1 MASDNLLSKIR
12 YMVRGM
18 GATHIVLD
26 HLSIVVSGM
35 EGGDERREIDRV
47 MTQLRSMCEELKC
60 SLFLVSHLRRP
71 DGKGHEEGALTSL
84 AQLRGS
90 HAIAQ
95 LSDLVL
101 GLERNQ
107 QDDEGEANIT
117 TVRVLKNRYTG
128 ETGRAVSLSYDTNT
142 GRLKEWEGVDDG
154 TDIPF

>member
-1 MASDNLLSKIR
+1 
-12 YMVRGM
+12 MVRGM

-35 EGGDERREIDRV
+35 DGGDERREIDKV
-47 MTQLRSMCEELKC
+47 MTQLRSMCEELNC

-71 DGKGHEEGALTSL
+71 EGRGHEEGAVTSL

-95 LSDLVL
+95 LSDIVL

-107 QDDEGEANIT
+107 QDDEGEANVT

-128 ETGRAVSLSYDTNT
+128 ETGRCVELRYSTET
-142 GRLKEWEGVDDG
+142 GRLSERGFDEPVESE
-154 TDIPF
+154 IPF